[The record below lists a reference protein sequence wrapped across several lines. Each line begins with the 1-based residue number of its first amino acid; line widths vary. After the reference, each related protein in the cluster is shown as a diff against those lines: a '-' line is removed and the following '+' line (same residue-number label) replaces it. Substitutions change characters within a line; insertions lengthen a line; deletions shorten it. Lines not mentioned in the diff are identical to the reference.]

1 MIKNIFKYK
10 INHKGSTAIEAVLL
24 TPLVFI
30 TFIIILYFFFMILTY
45 VSYNN
50 LANSIAQEL
59 NMRQTGYGDPE
70 TIKWPMPQIMTY
82 KNDVNFYGGTSTRKF
97 LKKEQI
103 NFDPFTDYLKGA
115 SYKALDKYKDQFTI
129 PFSEVVQ
136 INIITTNPII
146 PDLGEK
152 LSGTIIIVNIQYNSF
167 FTKIFDTSEINAYG
181 YSILI

>member
-10 INHKGSTAIEAVLL
+10 INHKGSTAIEAILL

-59 NMRQTGYGDPE
+59 NMRQTGYRESLG
-70 TIKWPMPQIMTY
+70 WPMPRIMTY
-82 KNDVNFYGGTSTRKF
+82 KNDVNFDGGISAGKY
-97 LKKEQI
+97 LEESQI
-103 NFDPFTDYLKGA
+103 TFDPLTDYLKGA
-115 SYKALDKYKDQFTI
+115 SYKALYKYKDQFTI
-129 PFSEVVQ
+129 PFSEVVG
-136 INIITTNPII
+136 INIFTTNPID
-146 PDLGEK
+146 PNLGEK
-152 LSGTIIIVNIQYNSF
+152 LSGTIIIVNIQYNSL
-167 FTKIFDTSEINAYG
+167 FTKIFNTSEINAYG

>member
-10 INHKGSTAIEAVLL
+10 INHKGSVAIEAVLL

-59 NMRQTGYGDPE
+59 NMRQTGYRESLGWSSSP
-70 TIKWPMPQIMTY
+70 PQIMTY
-82 KNDVNFYGGTSTRKF
+82 KNDVNFDGSISRGKLEES
-97 LKKEQI
+97 QI
-103 NFDPFTDYLKGA
+103 IFSPETVYLKGA
-115 SYKALDKYKDQFTI
+115 SYKALHKYKDQFTI

-136 INIITTNPII
+136 INIITTNPI
-146 PDLGEK
+146 DDSNLGEK
-152 LSGTIIIVNIQYNSF
+152 LSGTIIIVNIQYNTL
-167 FTKIFDTSEINAYG
+167 FTRVFKTSEINAYG